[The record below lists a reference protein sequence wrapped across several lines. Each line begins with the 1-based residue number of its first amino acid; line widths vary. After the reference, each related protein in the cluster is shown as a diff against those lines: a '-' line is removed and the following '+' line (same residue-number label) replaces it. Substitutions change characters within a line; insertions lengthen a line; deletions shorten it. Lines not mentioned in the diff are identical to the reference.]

1 MFQCD
6 GVRPDTN
13 SQIFEEIRLMVVCLL
28 VWHIWTKHCKCVIQ
42 RQKLPCG
49 EVMLNIWFKLVG
61 SLVARNVRTRRS
73 RNGKVK
79 VYMLKW
85 GGFVMML
92 KSLTRPKWNYQAPR
106 WLFSITAPN
115 VVHRM

>member
-1 MFQCD
+1 MAGAQ
-6 GVRPDTN
+6 
-13 SQIFEEIRLMVVCLL
+13 LMRITCGATYLQVCFSAA
-28 VWHIWTKHCKCVIQ
+28 Q
-42 RQKLPCG
+42 DPCG

-85 GGFVMML
+85 GGSIMML
-92 KSLTRPKWNYQAPR
+92 ESLTRPKWNYLAPR

-115 VVHRM
+115 VVHGM

>member
-1 MFQCD
+1 MGQPICK
-6 GVRPDTN
+6 
-13 SQIFEEIRLMVVCLL
+13 VCFLAA
-28 VWHIWTKHCKCVIQ
+28 Q
-42 RQKLPCG
+42 DPCG
-49 EVMLNIWFKLVG
+49 VVMLNIWFKLVG
-61 SLVARNVRTRRS
+61 SLVARTVRTRRS